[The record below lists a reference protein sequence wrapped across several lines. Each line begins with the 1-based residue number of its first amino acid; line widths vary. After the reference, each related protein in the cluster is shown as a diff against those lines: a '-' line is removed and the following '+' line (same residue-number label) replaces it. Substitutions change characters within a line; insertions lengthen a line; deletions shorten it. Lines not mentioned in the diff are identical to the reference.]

1 MIEPPAAGVAAQPQP
16 PARPATRTRTWLP
29 EELAELVTAHRFTYQ
44 HEGQLQDG
52 LAAVFTAQ
60 GVVAER
66 EVRLAGH
73 DRIDFL
79 VGRVGV
85 EVKTRGQVAA
95 VARQLQ
101 RYAGCDRI
109 DALLLVTAVARHLT
123 LPATIGGKPLLVAS
137 LLEGAL

>member
-1 MIEPPAAGVAAQPQP
+1 MIQPPAGGGAQPQAP
-16 PARPATRTRTWLP
+16 TRPAVQARTWPP
-29 EELAELVTAHRFTYQ
+29 EELAELVTAHRFTYRD
-44 HEGQLQDG
+44 EGQLQDG
-52 LAAVFTAQ
+52 LAAVFAAQ
-60 GVVAER
+60 AVVAER
-66 EVRLAGH
+66 EVRLASR

-101 RYAGCDRI
+101 RYAASDRI

-123 LPATIGGKPLLVAS
+123 LPATIGGKPLVVAS
-137 LLEGAL
+137 LLQTCL

>member
-1 MIEPPAAGVAAQPQP
+1 MIRPPAASVAAQPQP
-16 PARPATRTRTWLP
+16 PARPADPARTWLP
-29 EELAELVTAHRFTYQ
+29 EELAELVTAHRFTYRD
-44 HEGQLQDG
+44 EGQLQNG
-52 LAAVFTAQ
+52 LAGVFTDQ

-66 EVRLAGH
+66 EVRLASR

-79 VGRVGV
+79 VGRIGV

-101 RYAGCDRI
+101 RYASSDRI

-123 LPATIGGKPLLVAS
+123 LPATIGGKPLVVAS
-137 LLEGAL
+137 LLQAGL